1 VPLTPSDV
9 SNKLFTRK
17 YRGYDMEEVDGFL
30 DEVESELTRLLRE
43 NGELRMKGGAAA
55 PAAPVVAA
63 APTPAEPVNAPIV
76 APDPTPPV
84 PVRQPA
90 FGPGEGQEAALRTL
104 LMAQRTA
111 DEVVAEARAEAE
123 QALLAARTEAEQT
136 LTSART
142 ESETSLTSARR
153 EADQTLTSAR
163 SESDRLLTEAR
174 NRRAQAEAE
183 VTARVEHALGDLES
197 RRRSL
202 EAHIEDLRAFEREY
216 RTRLKAYLQGQLRD
230 LDNRDAPED
239 TGSGVPPRAPALTA
253 PPAVEVPATTPGR
266 SPFAELNDSASAP
279 ASPAL
284 SFGQSPHDGGAGPR
298 STPAVSEARQDT
310 VGPFSARPS
319 TGSASDAGPPREA
332 SGRTDLG
339 SASANHVPESSGG

>member
-1 VPLTPSDV
+1 MPLTPSDV

-43 NGELRMKGGAAA
+43 NGELRTKSGATG
-55 PAAPVVAA
+55 PAA
-63 APTPAEPVNAPIV
+63 APTPALTTA
-76 APDPTPPV
+76 APTPPEPANV
-84 PVRQPA
+84 PVVAPQPA
-90 FGPGEGQEAALRTL
+90 PPVPARPAPLAPGEGQEAALRTL

-123 QALLAARTEAEQT
+123 QALHAARTEAEQT

-142 ESETSLTSARR
+142 ESETSLTKARR
-153 EADQTLTSAR
+153 EADQTLSSAR

-183 VTARVEHALGDLES
+183 VSSRVELALGDLES
-197 RRRSL
+197 RRRTL

-239 TGSGVPPRAPALTA
+239 TGAGVPAGGPALSAPAAASQPA
-253 PPAVEVPATTPGR
+253 PAALAAPASAPASAPVR
-266 SPFAELNDSASAP
+266 SPFAELHEGGGS
-279 ASPAL
+279 SPAE
-284 SFGQSPHDGGAGPR
+284 R
-298 STPAVSEARQDT
+298 SDT
-310 VGPFSARPS
+310 VGPFSSHPA
-319 TGSASDAGPPREA
+319 TGPASMAGPPREA
-332 SGRTDLG
+332 GQGEDAHR
-339 SASANHVPESSGG
+339 PEEPSNG